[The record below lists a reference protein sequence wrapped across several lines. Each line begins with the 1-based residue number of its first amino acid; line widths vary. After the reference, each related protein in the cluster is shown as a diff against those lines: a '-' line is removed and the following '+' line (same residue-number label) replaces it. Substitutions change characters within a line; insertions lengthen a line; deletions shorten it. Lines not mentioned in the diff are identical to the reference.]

1 MTAPATQSEGR
12 RRARHGDRR
21 RVCRCC
27 MHRLRGVGVTASV
40 VRVTM
45 LSRSWTPQ
53 IRKLFIYNANSGNA
67 PNT

>member
-27 MHRLRGVGVTASV
+27 MHRLRGVGVIASV
-40 VRVTM
+40 VIPIRVDVDSSA
-45 LSRSWTPQ
+45 LRSPSWRAKARSR
-53 IRKLFIYNANSGNA
+53 
-67 PNT
+67 